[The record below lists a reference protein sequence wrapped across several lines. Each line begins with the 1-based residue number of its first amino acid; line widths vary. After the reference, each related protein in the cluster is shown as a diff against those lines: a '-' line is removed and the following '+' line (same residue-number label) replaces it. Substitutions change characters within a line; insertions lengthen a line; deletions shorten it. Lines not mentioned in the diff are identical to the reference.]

1 MLLIRKVQCVS
12 HGKHIVIVITSENS
26 IVSCFEC
33 LKRKDAKAIVALIK
47 LKRNNWQISH
57 RAKNYSAA
65 VTLKFMDLDGILDS
79 IYQQITW
86 RDYVNGPMADNHHP
100 RIPGDMWLFGI
111 DIENIECYLKFQIK
125 GAISYFGFQPS
136 S

>member
-1 MLLIRKVQCVS
+1 MSQ
-12 HGKHIVIVITSENS
+12 E
-26 IVSCFEC
+26 E
-33 LKRKDAKAIVALIK
+33 DAKAIVALIK

-65 VTLKFMDLDGILDS
+65 VTLGMDLDGILDS

-100 RIPGDMWLFGI
+100 RIPGDVWLFGI

-125 GAISYFGFQPS
+125 GANIIFWISTHPAEYPLEYPFK
-136 S
+136 

>member
-1 MLLIRKVQCVS
+1 MSQ
-12 HGKHIVIVITSENS
+12 E
-26 IVSCFEC
+26 E
-33 LKRKDAKAIVALIK
+33 DAKAIVALIK

-65 VTLKFMDLDGILDS
+65 VTLGMDLDGILDS

-100 RIPGDMWLFGI
+100 ESQEMCGSL
-111 DIENIECYLKFQIK
+111 E
-125 GAISYFGFQPS
+125 
-136 S
+136 